1 VSQFYPFQ
9 HIIWETTQRIFNLKN
24 YLTDNKVMKKLNFRP
39 SFLQILYLIIFII
52 LFAFIIYTPTLIK
65 GPVSLTP
72 KFILEEETFEGSL
85 ICILFIISI
94 LILNL
99 YKREVNRHK
108 ELITKINGE
117 KKKVEER
124 LTDSE
129 QYIAVLN
136 VQIQEIK
143 SIFNTIDKYPETKDG
158 LKKAFNFFGDR
169 VIGIV
174 NSEWVLFRII
184 DSKNQRTVCEH
195 FGSRK
200 GLKHSYPHVSN
211 KMIIEKETVLP
222 YSYIISNPKNLNILV
237 ACIMPVDKI
246 TNDQHVFIQAIINE
260 VTKLFV
266 ILNSLYYK
274 KESNLVFED
283 YAVRK

>member
-1 VSQFYPFQ
+1 
-9 HIIWETTQRIFNLKN
+9 
-24 YLTDNKVMKKLNFRP
+24 MKKPNFRP

-99 YKREVNRHK
+99 YKREVRRHK
-108 ELITKINGE
+108 ELITKISSE

-129 QYIAVLN
+129 QYIAILN
-136 VQIQEIK
+136 VQMQEIR
-143 SIFNTIDKYPETKDG
+143 SIFNTIDKYPETKEG

-222 YSYIISNPKNLNILV
+222 YSYVISTPKNLNILV
-237 ACIMPVDKI
+237 ACIMPIDKI

-274 KESNLVFED
+274 KESNLVFEGSD
-283 YAVRK
+283 VRK

>member
-1 VSQFYPFQ
+1 
-9 HIIWETTQRIFNLKN
+9 
-24 YLTDNKVMKKLNFRP
+24 MKKLNFRP

-195 FGSRK
+195 FGSSLKFHEMVHFMNELGFSSIEVVDLLLRK
-200 GLKHSYPHVSN
+200 KFHH
-211 KMIIEKETVLP
+211 
-222 YSYIISNPKNLNILV
+222 
-237 ACIMPVDKI
+237 
-246 TNDQHVFIQAIINE
+246 
-260 VTKLFV
+260 KLFG
-266 ILNSLYYK
+266 NA
-274 KESNLVFED
+274 
-283 YAVRK
+283 AVRVRRHGQDIFLRKR

>member
-1 VSQFYPFQ
+1 
-9 HIIWETTQRIFNLKN
+9 
-24 YLTDNKVMKKLNFRP
+24 MKKLTFRP

-108 ELITKINGE
+108 ELITKINDE

-129 QYIAVLN
+129 QYIAILN
-136 VQIQEIK
+136 VQMQEIR

-169 VIGIV
+169 IIGIV
-174 NSEWVLFRII
+174 NSEWALFRII
-184 DSKNQRTVCEH
+184 DSKNQRTICEH

-222 YSYIISNPKNLNILV
+222 YSYVISNPKNLNILV

-266 ILNSLYYK
+266 ILNSLYFK

>member
-1 VSQFYPFQ
+1 
-9 HIIWETTQRIFNLKN
+9 
-24 YLTDNKVMKKLNFRP
+24 MKKINFKP

-65 GPVSLTP
+65 GPVNLTS
-72 KFILEEETFEGSL
+72 KLILEEETFEGVL

-99 YKREVNRHK
+99 YKREVKKHK
-108 ELITKINGE
+108 ELLNEIINE

-129 QYIAVLN
+129 QYIAIMN

-143 SIFNTIDKYPETKDG
+143 SIFNTIDKYPETKEG
-158 LKKAFNFFGDR
+158 LKKALTFFGSR

-174 NSEWVLFRII
+174 NSEWVMFRII
-184 DSKNQRTVCEH
+184 DSKTQRTLCEH
-195 FGSRK
+195 FGTRK
-200 GLKHSYPHVSN
+200 GYSDGYPHVSN
-211 KMIIEKETVLP
+211 RMIIEKETILP
-222 YSYIISNPKNLNILV
+222 FSYVISNPKNLNILV
-237 ACIMPVDKI
+237 SCIMPVDEI
-246 TNDQHVFIQAIINE
+246 TNNQQIFIQAIINE
-260 VTKLFV
+260 ITKLFV

-274 KESNLVFED
+274 QESKLIFEENSD
-283 YAVRK
+283 RE